1 MKSNSE
7 RWLRNPVCIA
17 SSRKNNKFVEEWQK
31 KKKKKE
37 SIFRLPCAVRR

>member
-17 SSRKNNKFVEEWQK
+17 SPRKNNKFVEELQ

-37 SIFRLPCAVRR
+37 SSFRLPRAVRR